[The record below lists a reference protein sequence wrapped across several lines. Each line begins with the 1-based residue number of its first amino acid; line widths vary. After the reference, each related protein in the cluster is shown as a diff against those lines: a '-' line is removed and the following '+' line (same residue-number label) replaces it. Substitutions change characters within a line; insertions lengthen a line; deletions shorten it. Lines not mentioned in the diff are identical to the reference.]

1 MPSRPIP
8 GRRRFVLACL
18 SLSCTVPLSVHAAVP
33 PLAAERL
40 RKRVFAHYMV
50 AWPRGGPHATVAAYE
65 SECRDAHARGID
77 GFALNCGGW
86 DRSEPHYKQRVL
98 RLYDAAARLDF
109 DFKLFVS
116 ADGRAQAEIEDI
128 VATTRGLKAQLFVDN
143 KPVLSAYAA
152 GGKDFTHGAALVRE
166 AGRLGAFF
174 VPHFFPSSGER
185 RISADGATR
194 IAEQLGS
201 ADGYFYFDA
210 AGAPNLIAK
219 STEALSAELKA
230 RGKVFMAPVTPYYRG
245 LRAGTN
251 YRAFETSGFSGM
263 ATEWEAAISS
273 GAAWV
278 QIVTWNDWAE
288 STYVAPIGGTGRAH
302 VYDDRFGD
310 LLSHT
315 GYLDASQYY
324 IKWFKSGS
332 KPAITRDRLFYF
344 YRLNPLG
351 RDHQRWPDAH
361 DASTPPRTSEPLSS
375 QIHVSVFLTAPA
387 VLVVS
392 LASVQSSA
400 TRFDVPAGVTHLSA
414 DARAGTPRFVLQRQ
428 GKTVIDK
435 TGEQAITADD
445 FSGAYNYF
453 SGSADAWQGLRQSGR
468 QAMTWHTA
476 STRLPAGSRR
486 NAA

>member
-1 MPSRPIP
+1 MPSSPIP
-8 GRRRFVLACL
+8 GRRRFMLACL
-18 SLSCTVPLSVHAAVP
+18 SLPCTIPLISRAAVP
-33 PLAAERL
+33 PLRADSI

-50 AWPRGGPHATVAAYE
+50 AWPRGGPQATVASYAA
-65 SECRDAHARGID
+65 ECRDAHARGID

-116 ADGRAQAEIEDI
+116 ADGRAQDELEDI
-128 VATTRGLKAQLFVDN
+128 VATTRGLKAQLLVDG

-152 GGKDFTHGAALVRE
+152 GGKDFTNGTALMRE

-174 VPHFFPSSGER
+174 VPHFFPASGER
-185 RISADGATR
+185 QISTREADQ
-194 IAEQLGS
+194 ISEQLGN
-201 ADGYFYFDA
+201 ANGYFYFGA
-210 AGAPNLIAK
+210 AGAPDLIAK
-219 STEALSAELKA
+219 STEALSTELKT

-251 YRAFETSGFSGM
+251 YRAFETNGFSGM
-263 ATEWEAAISS
+263 ATEWDAAIKS
-273 GAAWV
+273 GATWV

-288 STYVAPIGGTGRAH
+288 STYVAPIGSTGRAH

-315 GYLDASQYY
+315 GYLDASAYY
-324 IKWFKSGS
+324 IEWFKSGS
-332 KPAITRDRLFYF
+332 KPAITRDRMFYF

-351 RDHQRWPDAH
+351 RDHQNVLSAH
-361 DASTPPRTSEPLSS
+361 DASTPPRAPEPLSS

-392 LASVQSSA
+392 LVSVQGSDMH
-400 TRFDVPAGVTHLSA
+400 FDVPAGITHVSA

-428 GKTVIDK
+428 GKTLIDK
-435 TGEQAITADD
+435 AGEQTISADD

-453 SGSADAWQGLRQSGR
+453 SGSADA
-468 QAMTWHTA
+468 
-476 STRLPAGSRR
+476 
-486 NAA
+486 

>member
-8 GRRRFVLACL
+8 GRRRFMLACL
-18 SLSCTVPLSVHAAVP
+18 SLPCTVPLGAHAAVP
-33 PLAAERL
+33 PLTAQSL

-50 AWPRGGPHATVAAYE
+50 AWPRGGPHASVNSYE

-98 RLYDAAARLDF
+98 RLYDAAARLNF

-116 ADGRAQAEIEDI
+116 ADGRAQDEIEDI
-128 VATTRGLKAQLFVDN
+128 VATTRGLKAQLFVDD

-152 GGKDFTHGAALVRE
+152 GGKDFVDGAALVRE
-166 AGRLGAFF
+166 ARRLGTFF

-185 RISADGATR
+185 QIPAREASE
-194 IAEQLGS
+194 IAQHLGS
-201 ADGYFYFDA
+201 ADGYFYFGA
-210 AGAPNLIAK
+210 AGSPNLIAK
-219 STEALSAELKA
+219 STEALSAELKN
-230 RGKVFMAPVTPYYRG
+230 RGKLFMAPVTPYYRG

-263 ATEWEAAISS
+263 ATEWEAAIASD
-273 GAAWV
+273 ATWV

-288 STYVAPIGGTGRAH
+288 STYVAPIAPIGGTGRAH

-315 GYLDASQYY
+315 GYLDASRYY
-324 IKWFKSGS
+324 IEWFKSGS
-332 KPAITRDRLFYF
+332 KPAITEDQLFYF

-351 RDHQRWPDAH
+351 QDDRHSPDAH
-361 DASTPPRTSEPLSS
+361 DASTPPRSREPLSS
-375 QIHVSVFLTAPA
+375 QIQVSVFLKAPA

-392 LASVQSSA
+392 LVSVQGSA
-400 TRFDVPAGVTHLSA
+400 ARFDVPAGITHISA
-414 DARAGTPRFVLQRQ
+414 DAQAGTPRFVLQRE
-428 GKTVIDK
+428 GKVIIDK

-453 SGSADAWQGLRQSGR
+453 SGSAN
-468 QAMTWHTA
+468 T
-476 STRLPAGSRR
+476 
-486 NAA
+486 

>member
-8 GRRRFVLACL
+8 GRRRFMLACL
-18 SLSCTVPLSVHAAVP
+18 SLPCTVPLGTHAAVP
-33 PLAAERL
+33 PPAAQSL

-50 AWPRGGPHATVAAYE
+50 AWPRGGPAATVASYE

-86 DRSEPHYKQRVL
+86 DLSEPHYKQRVL
-98 RLYDAAARLDF
+98 RLYDAAARLNF

-116 ADGRAQAEIEDI
+116 ADGRAQDEIEDI
-128 VATTRGLKAQLFVDN
+128 VATTRGLKAQLFVNN

-152 GGKDFTHGAALVRE
+152 GGKDFTNGAALMRE
-166 AGRLGAFF
+166 ARRLGAFF

-185 RISADGATR
+185 QISAREASEV
-194 IAEQLGS
+194 AEHLGT
-201 ADGYFYFDA
+201 ADGYFYFGA
-210 AGAPNLIAK
+210 AGSPNLIAK
-219 STEALSAELKA
+219 STEALSVELRS

-263 ATEWEAAISS
+263 ATEWEAAIAS
-273 GAAWV
+273 GATWV

-315 GYLDASQYY
+315 GYLDASRYY
-324 IKWFKSGS
+324 IEWFKSGS
-332 KPAITRDRLFYF
+332 KPAITQDGLFYF

-351 RDHQRWPDAH
+351 QDHQYSPDAH
-361 DASTPPRTSEPLSS
+361 DASTPPRSREPLSS
-375 QIHVSVFLTAPA
+375 GIHVSVFLTAPA

-392 LASVQSSA
+392 LASVEDSA
-400 TRFDVPAGVTHLSA
+400 TRFDVPAGVTHASVEA
-414 DARAGTPRFVLQRQ
+414 HAGMPRFVLQRE
-428 GKTVIDK
+428 GKTLIDK

-445 FSGAYNYF
+445 FSGVYNYF
-453 SGSADAWQGLRQSGR
+453 SGSADA
-468 QAMTWHTA
+468 
-476 STRLPAGSRR
+476 
-486 NAA
+486 

>member
-1 MPSRPIP
+1 
-8 GRRRFVLACL
+8 
-18 SLSCTVPLSVHAAVP
+18 
-33 PLAAERL
+33 
-40 RKRVFAHYMV
+40 MV
-50 AWPRGGPHATVAAYE
+50 AWPRGGPHATIASYE

-86 DRSEPHYKQRVL
+86 NRSEPHYKQRVL

-116 ADGRAQAEIEDI
+116 ADGRAQDEIEDI
-128 VATTRGLKAQLFVDN
+128 VATTRGLKAQLLVDN

-152 GGKDFTHGAALVRE
+152 GGKNFTNGAALMRE

-174 VPHFFPSSGER
+174 LPHFFPSSAER
-185 RISADGATR
+185 QISAREAAQIT
-194 IAEQLGS
+194 EQLGT
-201 ADGYFYFDA
+201 ADGYFYFGA
-210 AGAPNLIAK
+210 AGSPNLIAK
-219 STEALSAELKA
+219 STEALSAELKS

-245 LRAGTN
+245 LPAGTN

-263 ATEWEAAISS
+263 ATEWEAAITS
-273 GAAWV
+273 GATWV

-288 STYVAPIGGTGRAH
+288 STYVAPIGHAGRAR

-315 GYLDASQYY
+315 GYLDASAYY
-324 IKWFKSGS
+324 IEWFKSGS
-332 KPAITRDRLFYF
+332 KPAIMQDRLFYF
-344 YRLNPLG
+344 YRLNLLG
-351 RDHQRWPDAH
+351 QEHARSPDAH
-361 DASTPPRTSEPLSS
+361 NASTPPRTREPLSS

-392 LASVQSSA
+392 LGSLQGSA
-400 TRFDVPAGVTHLSA
+400 TRFDVPAGVTHVSV

-428 GKTVIDK
+428 GKTLVDK
-435 TGEQAITADD
+435 TSEQAITPDD

-453 SGSADAWQGLRQSGR
+453 SGSADV
-468 QAMTWHTA
+468 
-476 STRLPAGSRR
+476 
-486 NAA
+486 

>member
-8 GRRRFVLACL
+8 GRRRFMLACL
-18 SLSCTVPLSVHAAVP
+18 SLPCTIPRGAHAAVP
-33 PLAAERL
+33 PPAEQSL

-50 AWPRGGPHATVAAYE
+50 AWPRGGPHASIASYE

-116 ADGRAQAEIEDI
+116 ADGRAQDEIEDI
-128 VATTRGLKAQLFVDN
+128 VTTTRGLKAQLFVDN

-152 GGKDFTHGAALVRE
+152 GGKDFTNGAALMRE
-166 AGRLGAFF
+166 ARRLGAFF

-185 RISADGATR
+185 QISAREASE
-194 IAEQLGS
+194 IAEHLGT
-201 ADGYFYFDA
+201 ADGYFYFGA
-210 AGAPNLIAK
+210 AGSPNLIAK
-219 STEALSAELKA
+219 CTEALSKELKS

-263 ATEWEAAISS
+263 ATEWEAAIAS
-273 GAAWV
+273 GATWV

-302 VYDDRFGD
+302 IYDDRFGD

-315 GYLDASQYY
+315 GYLDASRYY
-324 IKWFKSGS
+324 IEWFKSGS
-332 KPAITRDRLFYF
+332 KPAIMQDRLFYF

-351 RDHQRWPDAH
+351 QDHQYSPDAH
-361 DASTPPRTSEPLSS
+361 DVSTPPRSREPLSS
-375 QIHVSVFLTAPA
+375 RIHVSVFLTARA
-387 VLVVS
+387 VLAV
-392 LASVQSSA
+392 SVQGSI
-400 TRFDVPAGVTHLSA
+400 TRFDVPAGVTHVSV
-414 DARAGTPRFVLQRQ
+414 DARAGTPRFVLQRE
-428 GKTVIDK
+428 GKIIIDK
-435 TGEQAITADD
+435 TGEQAITAND

-453 SGSADAWQGLRQSGR
+453 SGSASA
-468 QAMTWHTA
+468 
-476 STRLPAGSRR
+476 
-486 NAA
+486 